1 MTTANMITLLGVRLE
16 DPSKDLFTDATLYLM
31 INTAQRKLMQILNH
45 NALNDFQV
53 VDTNNTNT
61 LDSDLNER
69 YVDISSIASSS
80 PPFGGVHG
88 IQGIKKNGSDSWY
101 TKISF
106 HQYMDWSNGSV
117 SVSRHNPLYWIRG
130 TRIYISENDSIDIYY
145 IKQPTEVASGVDS
158 DFNDV
163 FHDAILELA
172 EAECWR
178 TIREFDRQNDA
189 ESRALSMVAL
199 HNENTPAMDHYS
211 GAVPYDTTG
220 DLVITQRVTNG

>member
-31 INTAQRKLMQILNH
+31 INTAQRKLMQLLNA
-45 NALNDFQV
+45 NALTDFQV
-53 VDTNNTNT
+53 VDINNANS
-61 LDSDLNER
+61 LDSDLDER
-69 YVDISSIASSS
+69 FVALSSLS
-80 PPFGGVHG
+80 PAPFGGVHG
-88 IQGIKKNGSDSWY
+88 IQGIKKNNSDTWY

-117 SVSRHNPLYWIRG
+117 AMSYHNPLYWIRG
-130 TRIYISENDSIDIYY
+130 DNIYISQNDAIDVYY
-145 IKQPTEVASGVDS
+145 LKKPIDVANGTDS
-158 DFNDV
+158 EFNDI

-178 TIREFDRQNDA
+178 TVREFERQNDA
-189 ESRALSMVAL
+189 ESRALSMIAL

-211 GAVPYDTTG
+211 GSVPYDTTG
-220 DLVITQRVTNG
+220 DLVIMQRVTNG

>member
-16 DPSKDLFTDATLYLM
+16 DPNKDLFTDTTLYLM
-31 INTAQRKLMQILNH
+31 INTAQRKLMQLLNH

-53 VDTNNTNT
+53 VHADRSLVLDNN
-61 LDSDLNER
+61 LNER
-69 YVDISSIASSS
+69 YLQVSMLSVT
-80 PPFGGVHG
+80 PFGGVHG
-88 IQGIKKNGSDSWY
+88 INGIRKNGSDSWY

-106 HQYMDWSNGSV
+106 HQYMDWANGSI
-117 SVSRHNPLYWIRG
+117 SVSQHNPLYWIIG
-130 TRIYISENDSIDIYY
+130 NKIYVSENDNIDVYY
-145 IKQPTEVASGVDS
+145 LKNPTDVASGVNS

-189 ESRALSMVAL
+189 ESRALSMIAL

>member
-16 DPSKDLFTDATLYLM
+16 DPNKDLFTDTTLYLM
-31 INTAQRKLMQILNH
+31 INTAQRKLMQLLNH

-53 VDTNNTNT
+53 VHADRSLVLDNN
-61 LDSDLNER
+61 LNER
-69 YVDISSIASSS
+69 YLSVSMLAS

-88 IQGIKKNGSDSWY
+88 INGIRKNGSDSWY

-106 HQYMDWSNGSV
+106 HQYMDWANGSI
-117 SVSRHNPLYWIRG
+117 SVSQHNPLYWIIG
-130 TRIYISENDSIDIYY
+130 NKIYVSENDNIDVYY
-145 IKQPTEVASGVDS
+145 LKNPTDVASGVNS

-189 ESRALSMVAL
+189 ESRALSMIAL

>member
-31 INTAQRKLMQILNH
+31 INTAQRKLMQLLNA
-45 NALNDFQV
+45 NALTDFQV
-53 VDTNNTNT
+53 VNTNKT
-61 LDSDLNER
+61 NSLDSDLDER
-69 YVDISSIASSS
+69 FVALSSLDPA
-80 PPFGGVHG
+80 PFGGVHG
-88 IQGIKKNGSDSWY
+88 IQGIKKNNSDTWY

-117 SVSRHNPLYWIRG
+117 AMSYHNPLYWIRG
-130 TRIYISENDSIDIYY
+130 DNIYISQNDAIDVYY
-145 IKQPTEVASGVDS
+145 LKKPIDVANGTDS
-158 DFNDV
+158 EFNDI

-178 TIREFDRQNDA
+178 TVREFERQNDA
-189 ESRALSMVAL
+189 ESRALSMIAL

-211 GAVPYDTTG
+211 GSVPYDTTG
-220 DLVITQRVTNG
+220 DLVIMQRVTNG